1 VTAASPDNPSS
12 AGAAAPR
19 SDLVV
24 VGAGIVGLAHAAEAV
39 RRGLS
44 VTVVERDERAVG
56 ASVRNFGHACIT
68 AQTGRN
74 LALARAA
81 RTRWIEVGR
90 DAGVDVA
97 ECGTAVVA
105 RSPEELAVLEEFAA
119 ARPAEVELLSAAGLR
134 RHVPMIGG
142 SGSGRGGG
150 VVGGAF
156 LPLDLRVDQR
166 RAVGALAGWLA
177 GQPGVRFRWETS
189 LTGLEEGRALTSRG
203 PIDAGRTVVCVGHD
217 VDRLFPDIARAA
229 QVERCVLH
237 MLRVTVP
244 DADGHRV
251 APAVLS
257 GTSLLRYG
265 GFAACPSVPQLRARI
280 AAERPDLLAADV
292 NLMFTQLPGGDLTI
306 GDTHHHTRTV
316 DPFADESL
324 DALLLAESARLLGG
338 RRLVVRDRWRG
349 TYATAPDDLLV
360 ATPVAGARVV
370 SVTTGIGMTLAFGL
384 AVEVLD
390 ELLTA

>member
-1 VTAASPDNPSS
+1 MSNPI
-12 AGAAAPR
+12 GR

-24 VGAGIVGLAHAAEAV
+24 VGAGIVGLAHALEAH

-56 ASVRNFGHACIT
+56 ASVRNFGHIGVT

-74 LALARAA
+74 LALARTA
-81 RTRWIEVGR
+81 RTRWIEVAR
-90 DAGVDVA
+90 DAGVGVA
-97 ECGTAVVA
+97 ECGAAVVA
-105 RSPEELAVLEEFAA
+105 RSAEEMAVLEEFAA
-119 ARPAEVELLSAAGLR
+119 TRRSEVELLSPARLR
-134 RHVPMIGG
+134 HHVPMLGD
-142 SGSGRGGG
+142 SDHDSDSGG

-166 RAVGALAGWLA
+166 RAVGALAEWLG
-177 GQPGVRFRWETS
+177 GQPGVGFLWETS
-189 LTGLEEGRALTSRG
+189 LTGLEEGRVLTSRG
-203 PIDAGRTVVCVGHD
+203 PIDAERTVVCVGHD
-217 VDRLFPDIARAA
+217 VDRLFPAIAREA

-244 DADGHRV
+244 GADGHRV
-251 APAVLS
+251 EPAVLT
-257 GTSLLRYG
+257 GTALLRYG
-265 GFAACPSVPQLRARI
+265 GFAACPSVPALRARM

-316 DPFADESL
+316 GPFADEAL
-324 DALLLAESARLLGG
+324 DGLLLAESTRLLGG
-338 RRLVVRDRWRG
+338 QRLVVRNRWRG

-360 ATPVAGARVV
+360 ASPMAGTRVV

-384 AVEVLD
+384 AAEVLD
-390 ELLTA
+390 DLLVA